1 MNAEVCNQTTTNAL
15 TVRRGRKL
23 EVLSIGCTLIEAVV
37 GIVAG
42 IAAGS
47 ASLVGFGLDSI
58 IEIAS
63 SLTLLW
69 RLRTGEKGERREK
82 TALRIV
88 GASFLL
94 LAAYIGFD
102 AGKSLYFRERPET
115 SVVGVGLAVFSLIA
129 MPLLAR
135 AKRRV
140 ANDLNSRAMLADSR
154 QASLC
159 AYLSAILLVGLLLNW
174 LFGWWW
180 ADPTAALVMTPIIV
194 REGLEALRG
203 KHCEDCH

>member
-1 MNAEVCNQTTTNAL
+1 MNVEMYNQVTTNAL

-23 EVLSIGCTLIEAVV
+23 ELLSIGCTLIEAVV

-42 IAAGS
+42 LAAGS

-69 RLRTGEKGERREK
+69 RLRAGEKGERREK

-102 AGKSLYFRERPET
+102 AGKSLYFRERPEA

-194 REGLEALRG
+194 REGIAALRG